1 MKRAGEAG
9 TFSVPELPINPRVLS
24 RLLLSLDDSSSTSSS
39 LARVILTDPALTLAV
54 LRAVLAGTGFP
65 EGTRTFSMEACV
77 DAVGRD
83 LLQAYAFIRATR
95 QVAGGLTD
103 AAPGPLADAWRHS
116 LLCAEISAALARAAG
131 QHAQV
136 CYLAGLLCDV
146 GALARYRLGGLPAEP
161 GRAPS
166 DLTLAGNEATVNVLA
181 ETEGAWV
188 GRGWLP
194 PFVADALRLRKAP
207 AELLVDAPFVARVLR
222 VALMLAHGGAS
233 EPAYR
238 LAKQLLGLDDQRVAQ
253 VYQDA
258 VAVARA
264 QPVGLDVVR
273 GLPPNAP
280 VEGADLLAGT
290 WDAAAPVEAPV
301 EAHGEVTR
309 NRWADLGQAVGEAGF
324 RHMLQQAL
332 AAAGSTPE
340 ILERLRR
347 ACRLLT
353 RLDQPYFFLTDPQAK
368 ALAGTPLPGD
378 AAELAELKIRLDL
391 SPSLVAACARERRL
405 VHAFGATVT
414 HEGAAIDR
422 VIARM
427 LSAEGLVIVPM
438 AEAGSVAGVCVFGV
452 ASPWTETGTAEE
464 TLLLRLAASA
474 AGAIR
479 HAEQTRRQQEIMRAA
494 LAAQFQALGRRVVHE
509 AGNPLSIV
517 KNYLKVLGN
526 KLVDTGQFREELGIL
541 NEEMDRI
548 ARIVQRMG
556 EPLSPDTS
564 GPSRMD
570 LNASVREVMTLC
582 SETLIAGR
590 NIEVQQQFD
599 PQIPILE
606 GDPGGLKQV
615 VLNLVTN
622 AVEAMASGGRLTLI
636 TADNVSLGGELFVLL
651 QIADT
656 GSGIAPDV
664 MQRLFQP
671 GVTNK
676 GEGHQGIGLAVS
688 DSILRGLGGRILC
701 RSSVGRGTIFIVL
714 LPRRLADEATRTQ

>member
-1 MKRAGEAG
+1 MKRAGEVAS
-9 TFSVPELPINPRVLS
+9 FSVPELPVNPRVLS
-24 RLLLSLDDSSSTSSS
+24 RLLSSLDDSSATSATI
-39 LARVILTDPALTLAV
+39 ARVILTDPALTLAV

-65 EGTRTFSMEACV
+65 EGTRTFSMEVCV

-83 LLQAYAFIRATR
+83 LLQAYAFMRATR
-95 QVAGGLTD
+95 QVAEGLTD
-103 AAPGPLADAWRHS
+103 KAPGPLADAWRHS
-116 LLCAEISAALARAAG
+116 LLCAELAAALARAAG

-146 GALARYRLGGLPAEP
+146 GSLARYRFGGPMADSVRPA
-161 GRAPS
+161 S
-166 DLTLAGNEATVNVLA
+166 DLALAGNEATLNVLA

-207 AELLVDAPFVARVLR
+207 AELLMDAPFVAKALR
-222 VALMLAHGGAS
+222 VALVLATSGAT

-253 VYQDA
+253 VYEDA
-258 VAVARA
+258 VAVAQA
-264 QPVGLDVVR
+264 QAVGLDVVR
-273 GLPPNAP
+273 GLEPNAP
-280 VEGADLLAGT
+280 TEGSDLLAGT
-290 WDAAAPVEAPV
+290 WDAAVPVAVPVEGPV
-301 EAHGEVTR
+301 H
-309 NRWADLGQAVGEAGF
+309 RWVDLGQAVGEAGF
-324 RHMLQQAL
+324 RHMLQQSL
-332 AAAGSTPE
+332 ASAGSTQE
-340 ILERLRR
+340 VLERLRR

-353 RLDQPYFFLTDPQAK
+353 RLDQPYFFLTESQGR
-368 ALAGTPLPGD
+368 ALAGVPLSGNPP
-378 AAELAELKIRLDL
+378 ELAELKIRLDL
-391 SPSLVAACARERRL
+391 SPSMVAACARERRPIH
-405 VHAFGATVT
+405 VFGASVT

-427 LSAEGLVIVPM
+427 LGAEGLLLVPM
-438 AEAGSVAGVCVFGV
+438 VDSGSVAGVFVFGV
-452 ASPWTETGTAEE
+452 GAPSNERGGAEE
-464 TLLLRLAASA
+464 TLLMRLAGCAASA
-474 AGAIR
+474 IR
-479 HAEQTRRQQEIMRAA
+479 QAEQMRRQQEVMRAA

-556 EPLSPDTS
+556 EPLSADS
-564 GPSRMD
+564 VGASRLD
-570 LNASVREVMTLC
+570 LNAAVREVMTLC
-582 SETLIAGR
+582 SETLLAGR
-590 NIEVQQQFD
+590 NIELQQQLD
-599 PQIPILE
+599 SQIPVLE
-606 GDPGGLKQV
+606 GDPGGVKQV

-622 AVEAMASGGRLTLI
+622 AAEAMGAGGRLTLI

-656 GSGIAPDV
+656 GSGIAPEV

-676 GEGHQGIGLAVS
+676 GDGHQGIGLAVS
-688 DSILRGLGGRILC
+688 ESIIRGLGGRILC

-714 LPRRLADEATRTQ
+714 LPRRPADGDRQSA